1 MLGGAGLQGTRSALG
16 PAGQGPHLRN
26 ILQALQLVALSNV
39 YIWKLWWLA
48 VALSGLMFDLT
59 AGKGA
64 PDSLSP
70 EPGSAR
76 RPARARASGGV
87 RGCGAD
93 DSPPRRRRQ
102 PGPDEGLARA
112 GAAGEAPRSARGA
125 A

>member
-1 MLGGAGLQGTRSALG
+1 MVSGAGLQGTRSALG
-16 PAGQGPHLRN
+16 PGGRRPHLRN

-59 AGKGA
+59 AGKWA

-76 RPARARASGGV
+76 HPARV
-87 RGCGAD
+87 RV
-93 DSPPRRRRQ
+93 
-102 PGPDEGLARA
+102 
-112 GAAGEAPRSARGA
+112 
-125 A
+125 

>member
-16 PAGQGPHLRN
+16 PAGRGPHLRN

-76 RPARARASGGV
+76 RPARARASGG
-87 RGCGAD
+87 A
-93 DSPPRRRRQ
+93 S
-102 PGPDEGLARA
+102 
-112 GAAGEAPRSARGA
+112 GAAAAPLGDGDSRALTRAWRGQA
-125 A
+125 QRERHPEVLGGA

>member
-16 PAGQGPHLRN
+16 PAGRGPHLRN

-76 RPARARASGGV
+76 CPARARASGGGSAAAV
-87 RGCGAD
+87 LTTAPLGDGDGRALTRAWRGQAQRERHPEVLGGA
-93 DSPPRRRRQ
+93 
-102 PGPDEGLARA
+102 
-112 GAAGEAPRSARGA
+112 
-125 A
+125 